1 MKNREDIVFD
11 YLNDNNIPYTCYHH
25 PEGKTIEE
33 AKQWWHND
41 GSMHCKNL
49 FSEITKGTGITLYAS
64 IVTKNL
70 TFII

>member
-33 AKQWWHND
+33 AKQ
-41 GSMHCKNL
+41 K
-49 FSEITKGTGITLYAS
+49 IKQ
-64 IVTKNL
+64 
-70 TFII
+70 IINNR